1 MENKIQR
8 AMKKF
13 EGKNVRV
20 TITGII
26 ESKYYINNFK
36 YEIEGTILN
45 MQDGD
50 NAYLN
55 IDIDDIEGL
64 YLESVPNG
72 YAVLVLDVGE
82 DIQIEIQIK
91 DQNVVPIRNKLWRW
105 MEENGITEEVIE
117 KMACG
122 A

>member
-55 IDIDDIEGL
+55 INIDDIEGL

-82 DIQIEIQIK
+82 DIQIEMQIK
-91 DQNVVPIRNKLWRW
+91 DQNVIPIRNKLWKW
-105 MEENGITEEVIE
+105 MEENAVTEEIIG

>member
-1 MENKIQR
+1 MKNKIQR

-20 TITGII
+20 TISGII
-26 ESKYYINNFK
+26 ESKYYINNLK
-36 YEIEGTILN
+36 YSIEETILN
-45 MQDGD
+45 IEDGE

-55 IDIDDIEGL
+55 IDIDDIEAL

-82 DIQIEIQIK
+82 NIQIEIQIK
-91 DQNVVPIRNKLWRW
+91 DQNIIPIRNKIWEW
-105 MEENGITEEVIE
+105 MQQNAITEEIIE
-117 KMACG
+117 KLA
-122 A
+122 